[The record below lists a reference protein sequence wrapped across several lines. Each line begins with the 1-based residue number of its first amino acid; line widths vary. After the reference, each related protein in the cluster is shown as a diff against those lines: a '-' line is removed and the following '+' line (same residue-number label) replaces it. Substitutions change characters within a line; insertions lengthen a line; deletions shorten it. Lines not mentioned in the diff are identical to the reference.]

1 MRHAVFLFFILSFAT
16 AAVAGEEAARNE
28 TVQNGRVLRLT
39 IGSAI
44 QMALAKNFQIQVES
58 YAPLIAREG
67 VTQQLGRFDPTV
79 GISYLRDEDTIRGPG
94 GGTTGN
100 DVVNLGIS
108 GLTPLG
114 TSYNLGTN
122 LSGARGLNYGL
133 TDTRNANASIGLTQ
147 PLLRGFGPAATLA
160 PLRIARRDVAI
171 SEWALRAQI
180 TDVVTTIYYTYNE
193 LVFARE
199 NLRVAEQ
206 SEALAQQLLN
216 ENTRR
221 AQIGTMTPL
230 DITTARAEAAK
241 RREDVILA
249 GGSVRDNEMLLT
261 QLVSD
266 HLESMLDTRVEIAPL
281 PSPVLQVDTLAGIRD
296 ALATRPDYREALL
309 NIEKQHIT
317 VAFQRNQVLP
327 QLDLTGSLNLLGVDR
342 TFASSFNN
350 ALNRDETRWTA
361 GAVFS
366 LPVPNRSARGA
377 LSASKLAAAQLLVDL
392 KRLEQEIIVRVDSAA
407 RGINNARQRILS
419 TGEASVLARESL
431 EAGEQKL
438 RAGTSTT
445 YEVLQLQRDF
455 ATAQLA
461 EARARADYNK
471 AIAEFDRQ
479 SGTTLE
485 RNRISLQ

>member
-1 MRHAVFLFFILSFAT
+1 MRRAVFLSLFFSLASIAL
-16 AAVAGEEAARNE
+16 AGEETAQ
-28 TVQNGRVLRLT
+28 TDSVQSERVLRLT
-39 IGSAI
+39 IGTAI

-58 YAPLIAREG
+58 YSPLIAREG
-67 VTQQLGRFDPTV
+67 VTQALGRFDPTLGV
-79 GISYLRDEDTIRGPG
+79 TYLRDEDTVRGPG

-100 DVVNLGIS
+100 DVVNVGIS

-122 LSGARGLNYGL
+122 LSGTRGLNGGS
-133 TDTRNANASIGLTQ
+133 DIANANTAFGLTQ
-147 PLLRGFGPAATLA
+147 PLLRGFGTAATLA
-160 PLRIARRDVAI
+160 PVRIARRNVEI
-171 SEWALRAQI
+171 SEWVLRAQI

-206 SEALAQQLLN
+206 SESLAQQLLD

-221 AQIGTMTPL
+221 TQIGTMTPL

-249 GGSVRDNEMLLT
+249 GGSVRDNEVLLT
-261 QLVSD
+261 QLVTD
-266 HLESMLDTRVEIAPL
+266 HLETMLDVRVDIAPL
-281 PSPVLQVDTLAGIRD
+281 PSPVLHANTLAGIRD

-317 VAFQRNQVLP
+317 VAFQRNQALP

-342 TFASSFNN
+342 TFINSFNS
-350 ALNRDETRWTA
+350 ALSRDETRWSA

-366 LPVPNRSARGA
+366 LPIPNRSARGA
-377 LSASKLAAAQLLVDL
+377 LNAAKLTAAQQLVDL
-392 KRLEQEIIVRVDSAA
+392 KRLEQEIVVRVDNAA
-407 RGINNARQRILS
+407 RGINNAHQRIVS
-419 TGEASVLARESL
+419 TAESSVLARESL

-438 RAGTSTT
+438 RAGTATT

-471 AIAEFDRQ
+471 AVAEFDRQ
-479 SGTTLE
+479 TGTTLE